1 LISLAITASIAFTT
15 IRAAIDSG
23 RWVEHTLAVEKELAE
38 LSSALVAAEE
48 SYLESVLKA
57 QAEPARREEVARA
70 KVTTRLQR
78 IEALTRDNA
87 NQQRRISDLRRAV
100 DANVVFGAQVVA
112 ASRDGRWET
121 ARLLLTSDAAA
132 VARSRVRSLVSEMI
146 SEEERLLGERTRRAS
161 IEAQRAT
168 ALEVAVGLFMLL
180 AMVIGYVLIRKDS
193 HSHRVL
199 LGKLLRSEESLAT
212 TLNSI
217 GDAVIATDAA
227 GRVVRM
233 NPVAEQLTGWQAD
246 AAEGKDL
253 AEVFHIL
260 NEETLRPV
268 ESPAGTVLRQGKVVG
283 LGNHTVLISRDGTE
297 RVIVDSGA
305 PIRSAEGKTL
315 GVVLVFRDQ
324 TEARKAQRQL
334 QQSEARFRRLKESG
348 IIGIV
353 VSDSDGNIT
362 EANDAFLT
370 MLGYSPE
377 DLMAGRL
384 SGKNLNTPER
394 DQTDARARVQL
405 QNEGIARPWEKEL
418 VRKDGSRVPVLI
430 AVAML
435 EKTSFV
441 AVVADLTQNKR
452 AEAALQKSQARLAA
466 LYDAGVIGI
475 LVGTLDGRIL
485 EINDALLGAVGYS
498 RQEILSGSVVWKSLT
513 PPEWRDSDT
522 SAVEQLKDTGVI
534 ALRQKEYLHKD
545 GSRVPVMSGAALL
558 AGTVD
563 ETISFVLDLTAN
575 KQAALAVEHL
585 REVRASETMFRGL
598 LEAAP
603 DAVVIV
609 DSAGKIVR
617 VNHQAERLFGYTPK
631 ELVGQSID
639 ILTPERLRE
648 ARRAQRGEH
657 MANTAPRVLAS
668 NFEIRAVRK
677 DGTEFPVEVSQGL
690 LETADGPLISSAIRD
705 ISERKRS
712 EMQRFHLA
720 AIVDSSSDAIVGKT
734 LDGIVTSWNDGAH
747 RMFGYTSA
755 EMVGKSITL
764 LIPTGREHEEVA
776 ILEQLRRDARVEQFD
791 TVRRRKD
798 GSELHVSLTSSPIHD
813 GAGGLIGASKIVRDI
828 TARRHAEQ
836 ALAAAKDAAEAAN
849 RELEAFSYSV
859 AHDLR
864 APLRGMNGFARSLL
878 NSYRDKLDAEGQDW
892 LQEIVL
898 NAKKM
903 GELIDGLLSLARV
916 TRSDLQRDD
925 VDLSEMVR
933 DTVAQLAFSEPE
945 RSVELGVQDQL
956 HANVDVR
963 LARALLQNLL
973 GNAWKFTSKMPVA
986 RLEFGSTDK
995 AGLPAFFVRD
1005 NGAGFDMAFAN
1016 KLFAPFQR
1024 LHTVDEFVGTGI
1036 GLATVQRI
1044 VHRHGGRVWAES
1056 AVDAGATF
1064 YFTFSAE
1071 TSRAAQ

>member
-1 LISLAITASIAFTT
+1 MISLAITASIAFTN

-23 RWVEHTLAVEKELAE
+23 RWVEDTLAVEKELAE
-38 LSSALVAAEE
+38 LSSALAAAEE

-57 QAEPARREEVARA
+57 QAEPAPREEVARA
-70 KVTTRLQR
+70 KVNARLQR

-100 DANVVFGAQVVA
+100 DANVVFGAEVVA
-112 ASRDGRWET
+112 ATRDGRWET

-132 VARSRVRSLVSEMI
+132 IARGRVRSLISEMM

-168 ALEVAVGLFMLL
+168 ALEVALGLFVLL
-180 AMVIGYVLIRKDS
+180 AMVIGYLLIRKDS

-199 LGKLLRSEESLAT
+199 LRKLQRSEESLAT

-217 GDAVIATDAA
+217 CDAVIATDAA

-233 NPVAEQLTGWQAD
+233 NRVAERLTGWQAD
-246 AAEGKDL
+246 AAGGKDL

-260 NEETLRPV
+260 DEETRRPL
-268 ESPAGTVLRQGKVVG
+268 ESPAGMVLRHGKVVG
-283 LGNHTVLISRDGTE
+283 LNHAVLISRDGTE
-297 RVIVDSGA
+297 RVIADSGA
-305 PIRSAEGKTL
+305 PIRSADGKTL

-324 TEARKAQRQL
+324 TDERKVDRAL
-334 QQSEARFRRLKESG
+334 QQSEARFRRLRESG

-353 VSDSDGNIT
+353 VSDMEGNIT

-370 MLGYSPE
+370 MLGYSQE
-377 DLMAGRL
+377 DLIAGRL

-394 DQTDARARVQL
+394 DQTDAKARVQL
-405 QNEGIARPWEKEL
+405 QQEGIARPWEKEL
-418 VRKDGSRVPVLI
+418 VRKDGRRVPVFI
-430 AVAML
+430 GVTML
-435 EKTSFV
+435 DEATFV
-441 AVVADLTQNKR
+441 AVVADLTEKKLV
-452 AEAALQKSQARLAA
+452 EAALQKSQARLTA

-475 LVGTLDGRIL
+475 IVGTHGGRIL
-485 EINDALLGAVGYS
+485 EINDALLDAVGYT
-498 RQEILSGSVVWKSLT
+498 RQEILSGGVAWTSLT
-513 PPEWRDSDT
+513 PPEWRDSDS
-522 SAVEQLKDTGVI
+522 SAIAELKSTGVI
-534 ALRQKEYLHKD
+534 ALRQKEYLRKD
-545 GSRVPVMSGAALL
+545 GSRVPVMMGTAHL

-563 ETISFVLDLTAN
+563 DTISFVLDLTAN
-575 KQAALAVEHL
+575 KQAALAVAHL

-609 DSAGKIVR
+609 DSVGKIVR
-617 VNHQAERLFGYTPK
+617 VNHQTERLFGYTPK

-648 ARRAQRGEH
+648 ARRVQRGEH

-668 NFEIRAVRK
+668 SFEIRAIRK

-720 AIVDSSSDAIVGKT
+720 AIVDSSSDAIIGKT
-734 LDGIVTSWNDGAH
+734 LDGIVTSWNDGAD
-747 RMFGYTSA
+747 RMFGYTSD

-764 LIPTGREHEEVA
+764 LIPPGREHEEVA
-776 ILEQLRRDARVEQFD
+776 ILEQLRRDTRVEQFD

-798 GSELHVSLTSSPIHD
+798 GSEIHVSLTSSAIHNS
-813 GAGGLIGASKIVRDI
+813 AGELIGASKIVSDI

-836 ALAAAKDAAEAAN
+836 ALAAAKDSADAAN

-878 NSYRDKLDAEGQDW
+878 NSYRHKLDAEGQDW
-892 LQEIVL
+892 LEEIVL

-925 VDLSEMVR
+925 VDLSAIVR
-933 DTVAQLAFSEPE
+933 DTIAQLAFSEPE

-986 RLEFGSTDK
+986 RLEFGSIDK

-1064 YFTFSAE
+1064 YFTLSAE
-1071 TSRAAQ
+1071 TSRQRK